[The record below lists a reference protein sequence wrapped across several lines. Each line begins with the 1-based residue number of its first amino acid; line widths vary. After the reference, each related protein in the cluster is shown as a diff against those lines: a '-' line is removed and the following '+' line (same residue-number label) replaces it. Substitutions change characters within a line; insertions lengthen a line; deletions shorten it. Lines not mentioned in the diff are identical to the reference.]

1 MGGWRRLT
9 VVIDIA
15 SVIWLFG
22 LIGLTLNAG
31 HSLNALILA
40 AAGIPSAIG
49 LAASWILK
57 GFIQS

>member
-15 SVIWLFG
+15 SVIWFFG
-22 LIGLTLNAG
+22 LIGLALNASK
-31 HSLNALILA
+31 SLDALILA
-40 AAGIPSAIG
+40 FAGIPSAIG

-57 GFIQS
+57 GFIKS